1 MAVQTLWKEWT
12 PKVLIESRTQLILCP
27 LRGLRVLRIS
37 ARSEAVSVHYYTVSS
52 RRCTLLSVSHILPLP
67 TSFLS
72 PPEPPEV
79 EVDVGGVL
87 GIVTDT
93 SAAEMVRMMSS

>member
-1 MAVQTLWKEWT
+1 M
-12 PKVLIESRTQLILCP
+12 
-27 LRGLRVLRIS
+27 LRIS
-37 ARSEAVSVHYYTVSS
+37 ARSEAVSIRHCTVRSS
-52 RRCTLLSVSHILPLP
+52 RYTLLSVSHILPLP
-67 TSFLS
+67 ASFLS

-79 EVDVGGVL
+79 DVDVGGVL